1 MTGIRDPIR
10 APLLGNSSRQLP
22 FASFSTGDLG
32 MRLIPIVILALS
44 VAGCSQPA
52 APPATTNQEVGH
64 DHSHKDDHQD
74 GHEHS
79 HDAPLTKADAKL
91 PATLAELVSR
101 VKGYRDEIE
110 TAIAAEKPETAHRAF
125 EELTIV
131 LDETM
136 TLAQDAV
143 PAERLAAVNAARQ
156 TIRNAFLEIHQ
167 TIDAKEKLDYPAKK
181 PAIEAAIW
189 TLEESAGTPPP
200 K

>member
-1 MTGIRDPIR
+1 
-10 APLLGNSSRQLP
+10 
-22 FASFSTGDLG
+22 
-32 MRLIPIVILALS
+32 MRLILMVIFALS

-52 APPATTNQEVGH
+52 APTPPAATSQENGR
-64 DHSHKDDHQD
+64 DHSHKDDHKD
-74 GHEHS
+74 GHDHA
-79 HDAPLTKADAKL
+79 HDAPLAKADVKL
-91 PATLAELVSR
+91 PANFAELVSR

-110 TAIAAEKPETAHRAF
+110 TAIAAEKPESAHRAF

-143 PAERLAAVNAARQ
+143 PAEQLAAVNEARQ
-156 TIRNAFLEIHQ
+156 TLRNAFLEIHQ

-181 PAIEAAIW
+181 PAIEAAIR